1 MLMAIALPALDDR
14 VTWSI
19 RIVDADSGD
28 VLAEHAPDVMC
39 ETASIGK
46 IFLLIEVARRLV
58 DGSLAPDD
66 VVAIPAEHRVADSGL
81 LYRMRSQT
89 ISVHDAA
96 LLVGAFSDNLATN
109 ALIAL
114 CGLEQVRAVAP
125 GLGYRDTA
133 LHDYIRSER
142 TPDLPWTPSYGTGAE
157 LADVL
162 RRLGAGDVVSPEVSG
177 MVMDWLAADAD
188 TSMVA
193 DALLLD
199 PLAHV
204 EAEYQDMVLRHKTGS
219 TSSARIDAGHLAGP
233 AASVAY
239 AVAANWKGSGVDLRA
254 PVLDAMHA
262 IGEQLRRHVTGRDRD
277 DAGMEHA
284 SA

>member
-1 MLMAIALPALDDR
+1 MRVIALPALDER

-19 RIVDADSGD
+19 RVVDAGSGE

-66 VVAIPAEHRVADSGL
+66 VVAIPDEHRVADSGL

-89 ISVHDAA
+89 VSVHDAA

-109 ALIAL
+109 ALISL
-114 CGLEQVRAVAP
+114 CGIDRVRAVAP

-162 RRLGAGDVVSPEVSG
+162 RRLGAGQVISPEVSG

-204 EAEYQDMVLRHKTGS
+204 EAEYQGMVLRHKTGS
-219 TSSARIDAGHLAGP
+219 TSFGRIDAGHLTGP
-233 AASVAY
+233 AASIAY
-239 AVAANWKGSGVDLRA
+239 AVAANWKDSEIDLRA

-277 DAGMEHA
+277 DADVGQEPD
-284 SA
+284 

>member
-1 MLMAIALPALDDR
+1 MGVELPPLDDR

-19 RIVDADSGD
+19 KIVDARSGAT
-28 VLAEHAPDVMC
+28 LAEHDPDVMC

-46 IFLLIEVARRLV
+46 IFLLIEVARRIH
-58 DGSLAPDD
+58 DGSLWQEAVVPVPD
-66 VVAIPAEHRVADSGL
+66 EHRVEDSGL
-81 LYRMRSQT
+81 LYRMRAQSV
-89 ISVHDAA
+89 SVHDAA

-114 CGLEQVRAVAP
+114 CGLDQVREVAP
-125 GLGYRDTA
+125 SLGYRDTA

-157 LADVL
+157 LADVM
-162 RRLGAGDVVSPEVSG
+162 RRLGVGEVISPEVSET
-177 MVMDWLAADAD
+177 VLTWLAANAD

-204 EAEYQDMVLRHKTGS
+204 EPEYQGMVLRHKTGS
-219 TSSARIDAGHLAGP
+219 TSFARIDAGHLDGP
-233 AASVAY
+233 VASVAY
-239 AVAANWKGSGVDLRA
+239 AVAANWKDSPVDLRA

-262 IGEQLRRHVTGRDRD
+262 IGEQLRRHVTERGREG
-277 DAGMEHA
+277 AA
-284 SA
+284 SD